1 MGRTDNAGET
11 APDLR
16 PARPLGVWELSWPTM
31 AAFSL
36 QAVVGLVD
44 LLFVAQLGTDAVAAV
59 GVGGQAHFLTFA
71 FITAVTTG
79 TVALVA
85 RSSGAQNKDETA
97 QVMQTSLGLAVL
109 FGAFL
114 SLAAPAS
121 AAFVALFGVSGPVV
135 SLGGSYLQILL
146 WASIPFA
153 VGIAFSSAL
162 RGAGDVRTPLVIG
175 VLMNVINIAG
185 DWILIF
191 GHLGAPVMGTDG
203 SAIASVIAFSVGAL
217 LYYGLWRSDR
227 LVISWGTGLRG
238 FSVPITR
245 RILKVGTPTAVE
257 QLAFDVGLFV
267 FLRMVSQFGT
277 EAVSAYMIGVR
288 ILGFSFIPG
297 LGFSMAA
304 STLVGQYLGARQP
317 EEAARAGWRAV
328 GGAMGIMTALGLLII
343 MLATPISDWF
353 GAAGSNTTRLT
364 VVFIY
369 ILGACQP
376 LMAIEFAVG
385 GGLRGAGDTRF
396 PLFSMMVGILGF
408 RLGVGWWVT
417 SVMEGG
423 VVALWACLIGDYA
436 LRAGLLAAR
445 FWWGRW
451 KTIRI

>member
-1 MGRTDNAGET
+1 
-11 APDLR
+11 
-16 PARPLGVWELSWPTM
+16 
-31 AAFSL
+31 
-36 QAVVGLVD
+36 
-44 LLFVAQLGTDAVAAV
+44 
-59 GVGGQAHFLTFA
+59 
-71 FITAVTTG
+71 
-79 TVALVA
+79 
-85 RSSGAQNKDETA
+85 
-97 QVMQTSLGLAVL
+97 
-109 FGAFL
+109 
-114 SLAAPAS
+114 
-121 AAFVALFGVSGPVV
+121 
-135 SLGGSYLQILL
+135 
-146 WASIPFA
+146 
-153 VGIAFSSAL
+153 
-162 RGAGDVRTPLVIG
+162 
-175 VLMNVINIAG
+175 MNVINIAG

-191 GHLGAPVMGTDG
+191 GNLGAPVMGTDG

-227 LVISWGTGLRG
+227 LVISWGTGLKG
-238 FSVPITR
+238 FSMPITR
-245 RILKVGTPTAVE
+245 RILKIGSPTAVE

-417 SVMEGG
+417 TVMDGG
-423 VVALWACLIGDYA
+423 VVALWTCLIGDYA
-436 LRAGLLAAR
+436 LRAGLLATR